1 VCPVCGRPGAVAEVR
16 CPHDGASLVVLEG
29 SLEARETDLLGQ
41 VVDGRYRVESVI
53 GRGGMGVV
61 FAARHIVVGRRVA
74 LKVLK
79 PSLEHSEDTLARF
92 VREAQAANAVRSPY
106 ILRADDFGQ
115 LGSGAFYVVMDL
127 LEGSPLGD
135 ALRERRLHQDSLLD
149 VFTQV
154 AEGLGAAHAAGIV
167 HRDLK
172 PDNVFLVESAAGP
185 QVRILDFG
193 VAKLMHQGTQGLT
206 ETGVILGTPHYMSP
220 EQARGYAIDHRSDIY
235 ALGVVMFQAFTGRL
249 PFISD
254 SAVGVLTAH
263 AVEEPPRPSLSGVDV
278 ALEAIILRCMQK
290 RPDDR
295 FATMFEVSAAL
306 QQRRGR
312 PVVGQPSMIAEP
324 SRSPTDKGMP
334 HAIAAPAFP
343 AAISHPASHTGPQ
356 SGSFSGPQSGSF
368 SGPQS
373 GSFSGPQS
381 GPASGPQSGSF
392 SGPQSGPY
400 AGRATAVPQIDTSTN
415 MSAIAMRPVSRGLYL
430 ALGAGMAIVG
440 VVGALLVAG
449 PGRFRGDAGDA
460 PATDRSAAHAAP
472 AVSTMPGRPTPQTTA
487 APAES
492 SAAAASPSASAAAP
506 NAASS
511 GPSLPTTPGPS
522 SPPAGRPPVSSRPPP
537 PARPPAGPSAAT
549 PDPVSKPPAKPRD
562 IRSPFD

>member
-1 VCPVCGRPGAVAEVR
+1 MCPVCGRPGAVAEVR

-356 SGSFSGPQSGSF
+356 SGSFSGPQSG
-368 SGPQS
+368 
-373 GSFSGPQS
+373 
-381 GPASGPQSGSF
+381 
-392 SGPQSGPY
+392 PY